1 MKKVINMIGLLFTF
15 SGIWIFLRVIIIPL
29 LNISVY
35 KSFSGIVGVI
45 LLIVG
50 VSTLAIGYGIEHKNK
65 RVVKVTLSI
74 SFIFYLVAL
83 IDILFIEPRVFQPN
97 MQFLQYIRQWTNIIP
112 FKNISTYV
120 KALFNGRINMD
131 TILRNLV
138 GNFML
143 FLPMG
148 IYLPY
153 FIKRIGKINVYC
165 ICLIVALFMVELV
178 QLIGRIGVFDIDDI
192 ILRFIG
198 AFVGY
203 LIWKNEVVQKN
214 LY

>member
-1 MKKVINMIGLLFTF
+1 MIGLLFIL

-29 LNISVY
+29 LNIPGI
-35 KSFSGIVGVI
+35 KSIPGIVGVI
-45 LLIVG
+45 LIFVG
-50 VSTLAIGYGIEHKNK
+50 VSTLAIGYGIERKEK

-74 SFIFYLVAL
+74 SFLFYIVVL
-83 IDILFIEPRVFQPN
+83 IDILIIEPRVFQSN
-97 MQFLQYIRQWTNIIP
+97 MQFSQYIRQWTNIIP

-138 GNFML
+138 GNLIL

-153 FIKRIGKINVYC
+153 FIKRICKINVYC
-165 ICLIVALFMVELV
+165 ICLIITLFIVELV

-198 AFVGY
+198 AFIGY
-203 LIWKNEVVQKN
+203 FIWKNEVVQKN
-214 LY
+214 MY